1 MPQSSHLQKCSWKPR
16 HHVSCCCVA
25 PSLEVEPL
33 QLQSSVP
40 TLLTVSRKGPAA
52 LSGGPAAQPTSKMSA
67 RIPVQKSEQGP
78 GNTKPWKSTP
88 ATPRSGS
95 RPLTMS
101 WLLLLTRTYCSGLQ
115 CLNNFFVTHVILYC
129 TLSPQIVTTVLCAP
143 GVLTSP
149 FSVTAPH
156 DTGTQ

>member
-1 MPQSSHLQKCSWKPR
+1 MPQSAHLQKCSWKPR
-16 HHVSCCCVA
+16 HRASCCCVA

-40 TLLTVSRKGPAA
+40 ILLTVSRKGPAA
-52 LSGGPAAQPTSKMSA
+52 LHVVLPLGPPL
-67 RIPVQKSEQGP
+67 RPVLGHQCRNRSSVLEY
-78 GNTKPWKSTP
+78 KPWKSTP
-88 ATPRSGS
+88 AAPRSYS

-101 WLLLLTRTYCSGLQ
+101 WVLLLIRRHCSGLQ
-115 CLNNFFVTHVILYC
+115 CLNNSFVTHVILYC

-143 GVLTSP
+143 GILTSL
-149 FSVTAPH
+149 FSVTSPQ